1 MHTKVTQ
8 YFTDDNSAAGYS
20 HVLTQPTESFCGTA
34 FNYEHIYSSSLANG
48 KWRDC
53 LYGPYTFCSGST
65 SGSACASE
73 NCGQFYI
80 DTAAITIDYTGKLGD
95 TTANITLYTGSR
107 LYLSSSL
114 ELAPDGYYTSGGIY
128 YKVGKG
134 DCCGWNDG
142 TFISSGSCPTAPSA
156 SWNCVSGSCVDPG
169 NGTGTYSTLAACQAS
184 CSISPATASLAW
196 SFSETNG
203 ANGIMEIYV
212 NGSIVETRYA
222 TTSGNRTVY
231 VGDTIRVK
239 ITTASCSGSFN
250 IANSYCSGILN
261 EATCETTVTELS
273 STLYNVVSFDAG
285 TILHLD
291 SFSTCDQ
298 GCR

>member
-65 SGSACASE
+65 TGSACASG

-95 TTANITLYTGSR
+95 TTSNITLYTGSR

-169 NGTGTYSTLAACQAS
+169 ITVLSRIRAS
-184 CSISPATASLAW
+184 KVCRRFLNT
-196 SFSETNG
+196 
-203 ANGIMEIYV
+203 IYV
-212 NGSIVETRYA
+212 ELNPAICISQIGIYCNNYMIPSR
-222 TTSGNRTVY
+222 
-231 VGDTIRVK
+231 RVSK
-239 ITTASCSGSFN
+239 NSCCAYIPVIT
-250 IANSYCSGILN
+250 NS
-261 EATCETTVTELS
+261 
-273 STLYNVVSFDAG
+273 
-285 TILHLD
+285 
-291 SFSTCDQ
+291 
-298 GCR
+298 